1 MKILILGSHGFIG
14 SHLANYYK
22 SNDFVVW
29 GCDLS
34 IEPHQNNY
42 YQIKKQGVQW
52 NEIFADQQF
61 DYCINAAGSGN
72 INNSVLAPVP
82 DFSSNTF
89 DTIQILEAIR
99 TSNKQCKYIHIS
111 SAAVYGNPLSLPI
124 TESSDCNPIS
134 PYGWHKLM
142 SELLCKE
149 YHQIYE
155 LSVAIVRP
163 FSVYGP
169 GLKKQLLWDIYQKT
183 LLRNKMLELSGTG
196 NEARDFIYID
206 DLLLAIDTILKH
218 APMKAEIYNIAS
230 GEMTTIGDIAK
241 LLLFKINYTGTLIFN
256 GKQRVGNPEKWKAD
270 ITRIKELGFKS
281 DFTLE
286 NGINKLANWLQQ
298 KV

>member
-1 MKILILGSHGFIG
+1 
-14 SHLANYYK
+14 
-22 SNDFVVW
+22 
-29 GCDLS
+29 
-34 IEPHQNNY
+34 
-42 YQIKKQGVQW
+42 
-52 NEIFADQQF
+52 
-61 DYCINAAGSGN
+61 
-72 INNSVLAPVP
+72 
-82 DFSSNTF
+82 
-89 DTIQILEAIR
+89 
-99 TSNKQCKYIHIS
+99 
-111 SAAVYGNPLSLPI
+111 
-124 TESSDCNPIS
+124 
-134 PYGWHKLM
+134 M

>member
-1 MKILILGSHGFIG
+1 MKILILGSQGFIG
-14 SHLANYYK
+14 SHLVNYYH
-22 SNDFVVW
+22 SIDFIVW

-34 IEPHQNNY
+34 FNPHQNNY
-42 YQIKKQGVQW
+42 YQIKNEDPQW

-99 TSNKQCKYIHIS
+99 TRNKQCKYIHIS

-142 SELLCKE
+142 SEFLCKE
-149 YHQIYE
+149 YHQIYG
-155 LSVAIVRP
+155 LSIAIVRP

-183 LLRNKMLELSGTG
+183 LLSDEMLELSGTG

-206 DLLLAIDTILKH
+206 DLLLAIDTILNH
-218 APMKAEIYNIAS
+218 APMRAEIYNIAS

-281 DFTLE
+281 GVTLE
-286 NGINKLANWLQQ
+286 NGINKLADWLHQ

>member
-1 MKILILGSHGFIG
+1 MKILILGSQGFIG
-14 SHLANYYK
+14 SHLVNYYN
-22 SNDFVVW
+22 SIDFIVW

-34 IEPHQNNY
+34 IDSDQNNY
-42 YQIKKQGVQW
+42 YQIKKEGPQW
-52 NEIFADQQF
+52 NEIFADQQY

-72 INNSVLAPVP
+72 INNSILAPVS

-99 TSNKQCKYIHIS
+99 ASNKQCKYIHIS
-111 SAAVYGNPLSLPI
+111 SAAVYGNPACLPV
-124 TESSDCNPIS
+124 TESSNCNPIS

-142 SELLCKE
+142 SEFLCKE
-149 YHQIYE
+149 YNQIYG
-155 LSVAIVRP
+155 LSVAILRP

-183 LLRNKMLELSGTG
+183 LLSDEMLELSGTG

-256 GKQRVGNPEKWKAD
+256 GKQRVGNPDKWKAD

-281 DFTLE
+281 GVTLE
-286 NGINKLANWLQQ
+286 NGIIKLADWLQ
-298 KV
+298 KK